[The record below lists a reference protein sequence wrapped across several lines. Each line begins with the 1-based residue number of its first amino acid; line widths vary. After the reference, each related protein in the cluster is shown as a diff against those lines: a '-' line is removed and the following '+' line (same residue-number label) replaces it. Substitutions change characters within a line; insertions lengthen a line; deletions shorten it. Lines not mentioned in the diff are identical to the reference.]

1 LHDGAREKAARM
13 QIALPLNVKIFGAST
28 LSDPTTTT
36 NALMLFGV
44 PAATA
49 SSRI

>member
-1 LHDGAREKAARM
+1 M

-36 NALMLFGV
+36 TNALMLFGV

>member
-1 LHDGAREKAARM
+1 M

-28 LSDPTTTT
+28 LYDPTTT